1 MYGRYGT
8 DTLNLVL
15 LIAGLVIAF
24 IAQLT
29 RFWPLTLIAYAFY
42 IYAIFRM
49 LSRNTAQRQKEYYSF
64 LKVWT
69 PLQKWFRIRR
79 TAFRERKTYK
89 VFQVPE
95 LPPAAACAA
104 RARQDPCHLPALPQ
118 AVQSENLILKK
129 RRSLNIMKVAII
141 GTWHVH
147 TEEYTRAILENP
159 KAEAVA
165 VWDSDAARGKAFADK
180 MGLPFTAD
188 LDSILNDAD
197 IDSIV
202 LCSATCDHPALLQK
216 AAAAKKN
223 IFTEKVLTIGVEDAE
238 KAAEAVKASGKVFT
252 ISYPHRTFPTLRAAK
267 AMLDSGKLGRVTYA
281 RVRNVHNGS
290 SADWLPPHFYDKA
303 QCGGGAMIDLG
314 AHPMYT
320 LYWLLGAPKTITST
334 FTAVTNR
341 GVEDNAVSVI
351 EFENG
356 AIGVSETGFVSEC
369 NPYTLEISGTDGSLM
384 IHGESA
390 RWGGKATGGKW
401 VNLELPEKVALP
413 IDQWVDAVTEG
424 APAPSTV
431 DEAVMLTRLMDGA
444 YKSFESGTKFTF

>member
-1 MYGRYGT
+1 
-8 DTLNLVL
+8 
-15 LIAGLVIAF
+15 
-24 IAQLT
+24 
-29 RFWPLTLIAYAFY
+29 
-42 IYAIFRM
+42 
-49 LSRNTAQRQKEYYSF
+49 
-64 LKVWT
+64 
-69 PLQKWFRIRR
+69 
-79 TAFRERKTYK
+79 
-89 VFQVPE
+89 
-95 LPPAAACAA
+95 
-104 RARQDPCHLPALPQ
+104 
-118 AVQSENLILKK
+118 
-129 RRSLNIMKVAII
+129 MKVAII

-238 KAAEAVKASGKVFT
+238 KAAEAVRASGKVFT

-314 AHPMYT
+314 AHPDVHA
-320 LYWLLGAPKTITST
+320 LLAARRTEDDHLHVYGGL
-334 FTAVTNR
+334 NR

-401 VNLELPEKVALP
+401 VDLGCPGGAADRPVGRRGNGGRPRAVYGRRGRHAHPPDGRRVQVALKAAQNSHS
-413 IDQWVDAVTEG
+413 DLSHLEG
-424 APAPSTV
+424 YHWTRETRPEARQAEKNPLRNPS
-431 DEAVMLTRLMDGA
+431 
-444 YKSFESGTKFTF
+444 